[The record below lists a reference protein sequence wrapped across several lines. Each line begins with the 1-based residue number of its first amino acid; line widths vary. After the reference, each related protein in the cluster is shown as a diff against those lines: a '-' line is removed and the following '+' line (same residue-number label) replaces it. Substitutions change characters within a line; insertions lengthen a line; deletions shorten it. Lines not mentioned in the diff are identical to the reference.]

1 LFDTVISGQTKPL
14 FKKKGLLGLYSITRR
29 DLTRGLIKKLNV
41 TWMESSLYR
50 GQNGRKFRSKAKRHR
65 LLIMIEREYV
75 IDVTDLA

>member
-1 LFDTVISGQTKPL
+1 MAYIRTPEIVMAPI
-14 FKKKGLLGLYSITRR
+14 KKT
-29 DLTRGLIKKLNV
+29 IKKLNV